1 MNKEVYEQTI
11 KQLID
16 FKNEKLHKPEES
28 YLHLD
33 YSKDFVEFTY
43 EENIVKKEFSPNALK
58 KLDFAN
64 YLENYLLHFY
74 TNLRAKESLA
84 LTKSIILLINYKFQE
99 SVNFWEHFNTT
110 DLRDKFKVLIENI
123 TSLPLGEL
131 NYIEK
136 IEFHVFLIN
145 IFRSYE
151 EDFINET
158 CLKYVSYALWKNL
171 SSTFLKNVFL
181 KYPNLLKAYK
191 KNVLNKSF
199 EHRQTEFLMDCMN
212 HFWSC
217 LQIDQNKMLEES
229 ADENVENNNGIYSE
243 DQVKYFEKFV
253 ELCIDLLN
261 QIPTR
266 GHFRFLLQ
274 DQSFIVKCKLTR
286 LYQSEQGVLF
296 KKLLEML
303 QATQDYALNEESGT
317 VMTDATITLLQYDKM
332 SELQNILFKNFKDRY
347 ASSLIKN
354 IGNIDSKKPLIETFS
369 YLSDEEMILVCQKLN
384 ISLPDAQAFV
394 GANYFQPNL
403 SYSDLVIEILLD
415 YLLKKKQPLEIINN
429 TPHYPNEKILWDKHL
444 IPDDMYYGRKT
455 LPLPKLNLQFLS
467 LEDYLIRNYNL
478 FRLEAAYEI
487 RADIEDAV
495 TRVHASFDQSNG
507 NFASFGGWARMA
519 TDIKEF
525 TVHEVQPPKIGETYS
540 SNVFAEVKYS
550 AQSMNS
556 YIRKEWEQLRQHD
569 VVFLVSLKKNIQ
581 AIEGKKEEELS
592 FFEKYG
598 VQYVRGAEIVSHLDE
613 DRNEIT
619 NLENFKTAKPEG
631 NLRYLQVLLDPVQYK
646 QDLDTL
652 GEKDNEV
659 YGSLHLLVRRKQK
672 ENNFKAILTTIK
684 DVLNSE
690 VKIPEW
696 LEDILLGYGNLKS
709 EEYLE
714 FKNKTFKPSKVNY
727 FDTFLDQTHYEETF
741 LKNSNLPAHDKEVP
755 VPSSLVKKSHASD
768 KLLDNWNIDFNLPY
782 SQNEFQK
789 INVNRRKNQVRF
801 TTKQIEAIYS
811 GLNESL
817 TVIEGPPGTGKTDV
831 AVQILSLIYHN
842 FPSER
847 TLIITHSNHALND
860 LFEKITQLDINERY
874 LLRLGMGQKDLGTAQ
889 NFSRNGRVNYMLER
903 RILLLNEVQ
912 KLSRSLDI
920 NIYPEFTCETADI
933 LFKYHIESRWTE
945 YEKLIA
951 EKKDVALKFPFLEY
965 LKICHFLANTQ
976 GQENHEEN
984 GQETLAKRFFD
995 FKDVEGDTERAQFYW
1010 QIISNIFKELEEC
1023 RAFEIL
1029 RNNRER
1035 GNYLVSKQ
1043 AKIIAMTCT
1052 HAALKRNDLLETG
1065 FEYDNV
1071 LIEEAGQILEI
1082 ETFIPLVL
1090 QKARFGKASKL
1101 KRVIMLG
1108 DHNQLPPIIKNNA
1121 FQKFSQMEQ
1130 SMFTRLIRLKLP
1142 YDCLSHQGRCRPSIL
1157 KLFGWRY
1164 PYLDNLPFVVPDS
1177 KKKQVSPYNF
1187 ENAGFRHEFQFI
1199 NVPDFNNKGESAP
1212 MPHFYQNLAEA
1223 EYVVATYMYMVLLG
1237 YPAEKISI
1245 LTTYNGQ
1252 KFLIRDIIN
1261 QKCSWN
1267 PIFKKPAK
1275 ITTVDKYQGQQNDY
1289 ILLSLVRTESI
1300 GHLRD
1305 IRRLTVAM
1313 SRARF
1318 GLYVFGRFDL
1328 FSGCHEL
1335 RVPFKVFMEKPQK
1348 LQLTKGEKYP
1358 SARRVGEK
1366 AEDEKNDIHVED
1378 FQGMFKIVQ
1387 DLLKQNI

>member
-11 KQLID
+11 KQLTD
-16 FKNEKLHKPEES
+16 FKNEKLQKPEES

-33 YSKDFVEFTY
+33 YSREFVEYIY
-43 EENIVKKEFSPNALK
+43 EENVVKREFSPQGLR

-74 TNLRAKESLA
+74 TNLRAKESLT

-99 SVNFWEHFNTT
+99 NVNFWEHFNTT
-110 DLRDKFKVLIENI
+110 DLRDKFKVLFENI
-123 TSLPLGEL
+123 TSLSLGEL

-136 IEFHVFLIN
+136 IEFHIFLVN

-158 CLKYVSYALWKNL
+158 CLKYVSYGLWKNL

-199 EHRQTEFLMDCMN
+199 DHRQTEFLVDCIA

-217 LQIDQNKMLEES
+217 LQKQDKMLEEN
-229 ADENVENNNGIYSE
+229 ENVENKSKSYSD
-243 DQVKYFEKFV
+243 DQVKYFEKFL
-253 ELCIDLLN
+253 ELLIDLLN

-266 GHFRFLLQ
+266 GHVRFLLQ
-274 DQSFIVKCKLTR
+274 DQSFIVKCKLTK
-286 LYQSEQGVLF
+286 LFQSEQGTLF
-296 KKLLEML
+296 KKLVEML
-303 QATQDYALNEESGT
+303 EATQDYALHEESGT
-317 VMTDATITLLQYDKM
+317 VMSDATITLLHYDKM
-332 SELQNILFKNFKDRY
+332 SELQNILFKNFKERY
-347 ASSLIKN
+347 ASSLVKTISS
-354 IGNIDSKKPLIETFS
+354 IDSKKPLIETFS
-369 YLSDEEMILVCQKLN
+369 YLSDQELVLVCQKLN
-384 ISLPDAQAFV
+384 ISLPEAKDFAEAT
-394 GANYFQPNL
+394 YFQAGL
-403 SYSDLVIEILLD
+403 SYNDLVIEILLD
-415 YLLKKKQPLEIINN
+415 YLLKKKQPLEILNN
-429 TPHYPNEKILWDKHL
+429 TSHYPNEKTLWDKHL

-495 TRVHASFDQSNG
+495 TRVHASFDANTG
-507 NFASFGGWARMA
+507 NFASFNGWARMA
-519 TDIKEF
+519 AEIKEF
-525 TVHEVQPPKIGETYS
+525 TVHEVEPPKIGESYS
-540 SNVFAEVKYS
+540 SNIFAEVKYS
-550 AQSMNS
+550 TQGMNS
-556 YIRKEWEQLRQHD
+556 YIRKEWQELRQHD
-569 VVFLVSLKKNIQ
+569 VVFLISFKKNEN
-581 AIEGKKEEELS
+581 AIEGKKEEDLT

-598 VQYVRGAEIVSHLDE
+598 VQYVRGAEIVSHMDE

-619 NLENFKTAKPEG
+619 KFENSKSAKPEG
-631 NLRYLQVLLDPVQYK
+631 NIRYLQILLDSVQYK
-646 QDLDTL
+646 QDLETL

-684 DVLNSE
+684 DVLNTE

-714 FKNKTFKPSKVNY
+714 FKNKNFNPSKVNY
-727 FDTFLDQTHYEETF
+727 FDTFLDQTHYDETF
-741 LKNSNLPAHDKEVP
+741 INNSNIPAHDKTVP
-755 VPSSLVKKSHASD
+755 IPKSLSSGGSS
-768 KLLDNWNIDFNLPY
+768 
-782 SQNEFQK
+782 
-789 INVNRRKNQVRF
+789 INTRKNQIRF
-801 TTKQIEAIYS
+801 TTKQVEAIYS

-860 LFEKITQLDINERY
+860 LFEKITKLDINERY
-874 LLRLGMGQKDLGTAQ
+874 LLRLGMGQRELETAQ
-889 NFSRNGRVNYMLER
+889 NFSRNGRVNYMLQR
-903 RILLLNEVQ
+903 RLLLLEEVQ
-912 KLSRSLDI
+912 KLSKSLDI

-933 LFKYHIESRWTE
+933 LYKYHIESRWTE
-945 YEKLIA
+945 YEKVVLNDSKN
-951 EKKDVALKFPFLEY
+951 EVGVKFPFLQY
-965 LKICHFLANTQ
+965 LKVSHFLSNNDNN
-976 GQENHEEN
+976 QENHEEGN
-984 GQETLAKRFFD
+984 GEVLAKRFFD
-995 FKDVEGDTERAQFYW
+995 FKDEQSDIERAHHYW
-1010 QIISNIFKELEEC
+1010 QIVSNIFKELEEC

-1052 HAALKRNDLLETG
+1052 HAALKRKDLLDTG

-1090 QKARFGKASKL
+1090 QKARFGKATKL
-1101 KRVIMLG
+1101 KRIIMLG

-1130 SMFTRLIRLKLP
+1130 SMFNRLIRLKLP

-1164 PYLDNLPFVVPDS
+1164 PYLDNLPLVVPNS
-1177 KKKQVSPYNF
+1177 KNNEGSPYNF
-1187 ENAGFRHEFQFI
+1187 ENAGFRHEFQFV

-1289 ILLSLVRTESI
+1289 VLLSLVRTENI

-1305 IRRLTVAM
+1305 VRRLTVAM

-1318 GLYVFGRFDL
+1318 GLYVFGRFEL

-1335 RVPFKVFMEKPQK
+1335 RVPFKTFLEKPQK
-1348 LQLTKGEKYP
+1348 LQLTRGETYP
-1358 SARRVGEK
+1358 TSRKVGEK
-1366 AEDEKNDIHVED
+1366 ANDEKNDIYVED
-1378 FQGMFKIVQ
+1378 FQNMFKLVQ
-1387 DLLKQNI
+1387 DLLKQNS